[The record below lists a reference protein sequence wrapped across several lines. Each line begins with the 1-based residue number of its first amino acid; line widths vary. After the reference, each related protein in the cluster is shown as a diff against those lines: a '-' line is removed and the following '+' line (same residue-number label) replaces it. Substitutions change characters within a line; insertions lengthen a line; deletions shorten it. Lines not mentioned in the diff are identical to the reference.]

1 MECLNKKLDQIFN
14 NLTFITPW
22 LLRLGLG
29 VSFIFHGYGKFP
41 LPPQKLID
49 YFGFSETLASFVAI
63 AELTAGVL
71 LILGGFIKNHLG
83 ELVTRFG
90 AILIV
95 IIMIVALGLAHRDWF
110 ITPKLFKSIDVKI
123 IYLGVFWF
131 AMFWIIIGGAF
142 KFYYMNYENF
152 SAASIYGSITLIGGH
167 VVVIAGA
174 KIGALFHVK

>member
-1 MECLNKKLDQIFN
+1 MEYINKKLDQIFN

-22 LLRLGLG
+22 LLRLSLG

-63 AELTAGVL
+63 SELTAGIL
-71 LILGGFIKNHLG
+71 LILGGFIKSHLG

-90 AILIV
+90 SMLIV

-110 ITPKLFKSIDVKI
+110 VTPKLFMSEQIF
-123 IYLGVFWF
+123 LL
-131 AMFWIIIGGAF
+131 IIGLYF
-142 KFYYMNYENF
+142 
-152 SAASIYGSITLIGGH
+152 LIRGN
-167 VVVIAGA
+167 
-174 KIGALFHVK
+174 K

>member
-1 MECLNKKLDQIFN
+1 MECLNKKIDQIFN
-14 NLTFITPW
+14 NFTFITPW

-110 ITPKLFKSIDVKI
+110 ITPKLFMSEQIF
-123 IYLGVFWF
+123 LL
-131 AMFWIIIGGAF
+131 IIGLYF
-142 KFYYMNYENF
+142 
-152 SAASIYGSITLIGGH
+152 LIRGN
-167 VVVIAGA
+167 
-174 KIGALFHVK
+174 K